1 MVGRPPELSLRNEQ
15 ESDLGGYDLVTFTQK
30 GERKEGEADPIKLT
44 QKGELTLTLAM
55 TNRLSVQQ
63 TEALKAEG
71 KAFLLRC
78 TTHAGIYEVC
88 HPKHSPDIAQNK
100 KDLQRCVASP

>member
-15 ESDLGGYDLVTFTQK
+15 KSDLGGYDLVTFTQK

-44 QKGELTLTLAM
+44 QKGELTLTLTM

-63 TEALKAEG
+63 TEALKAEVSGG
-71 KAFLLRC
+71 KGVPVEM
-78 TTHAGIYEVC
+78 H
-88 HPKHSPDIAQNK
+88 HSCR
-100 KDLQRCVASP
+100 DL